1 MYYVKIQDGKIINKG
16 YKTVEALSP
25 DEGTDIVTEDIYNQL
40 TRMPADFIKD
50 ADGNITSVAPAP
62 EPEPVPQPP
71 STEDRLRAVED
82 ALLAML

>member
-40 TRMPADFIKD
+40 TGLLPILQKTIRKQYLCY
-50 ADGNITSVAPAP
+50 TSPS
-62 EPEPVPQPP
+62 EPTNTASRQAQR
-71 STEDRLRAVED
+71 TG
-82 ALLAML
+82 